1 MLFLFFVS
9 LFYFVVVSGKRC
21 EILLQN
27 VRLYSLWLPL
37 WKSCNTFISF
47 SQKQLH
53 MYSYI
58 VLRLQKNVTFEV
70 CIEGQRQICCFG
82 VGKKRKT
89 IFCIRSDICFYYT
102 DTENCLGHLQRV
114 FLQSL
119 LCKLKVEITDMT
131 SFNFCLLKLITA
143 EKFIEHILLD
153 VFFLVVCCRNE
164 FTTLWN
170 VWWKLGVFCFTL
182 YTIFMLS
189 MLPVFCHVCKLVS
202 IFCLLI

>member
-9 LFYFVVVSGKRC
+9 LLYFVVVSGKRC

-82 VGKKRKT
+82 VGKKKKNNFLYQIRYMFLLYWYRKLSGT
-89 IFCIRSDICFYYT
+89 FTKSILTVQKSILTVLVVQVKSRNYWHDKFKFLFIKTYHSRKVYRAHFVGCFFS
-102 DTENCLGHLQRV
+102 G
-114 FLQSL
+114 
-119 LCKLKVEITDMT
+119 
-131 SFNFCLLKLITA
+131 CLL
-143 EKFIEHILLD
+143 
-153 VFFLVVCCRNE
+153 
-164 FTTLWN
+164 
-170 VWWKLGVFCFTL
+170 
-182 YTIFMLS
+182 
-189 MLPVFCHVCKLVS
+189 
-202 IFCLLI
+202 

>member
-1 MLFLFFVS
+1 MLFWS
-9 LFYFVVVSGKRC
+9 
-21 EILLQN
+21 
-27 VRLYSLWLPL
+27 
-37 WKSCNTFISF
+37 
-47 SQKQLH
+47 
-53 MYSYI
+53 
-58 VLRLQKNVTFEV
+58 
-70 CIEGQRQICCFG
+70 
-82 VGKKRKT
+82 GKKRKT
-89 IFCIRSDICFYYT
+89 IFCIRSDVCFYCT
-102 DTENCLGHLQRV
+102 DIENCLGHLQRV

-119 LCKLKVEITDMT
+119 LCKLKGEITDMT

-189 MLPVFCHVCKLVS
+189 ILPVFVMCVNWFLFSV
-202 IFCLLI
+202 F